1 MDLNKLNDYYLNNL
15 LDKLS
20 KENIEYDFNID
31 LLKFDEHSPTNDSLE
46 SPFFSYAPTSYCKT
60 NKNNK

>member
-31 LLKFDEHSPTNDSLE
+31 LLKYDEHSPTNDSLE
-46 SPFFSYAPTSYCKT
+46 SPFFSCSPTSYCKT